1 MSLVHSLKNFFVS
14 GKFGNVVNR
23 IEEFSIATCLGLM
36 TLITFSNV
44 VARYI
49 FNSNILW
56 AMELS
61 LFLFA
66 WLVLMGASYAV
77 KTHIHIGVDAVVN
90 RLSPT
95 KKKFVTMLALL
106 ACLAFSIMLL
116 IGAWQYWLPFAG
128 ERAWLETDDIPMPAI
143 LNFMSCWLNECEP
156 YEKLPRMIPYFAL
169 PLGTLL
175 LTIRFIQV
183 GWKLLHGDV
192 ELLISSHDVEVVRI
206 EAEKPTANSG
216 SPS

>member
-1 MSLVHSLKNFFVS
+1 MSPFHSLKDFVIG
-14 GKFGNVVNR
+14 GKFGATLNR
-23 IEEFSIATCLGLM
+23 IEELSIAVCLGLM

-77 KTHIHIGVDAVVN
+77 KKHIHIGVDALVN
-90 RLSPT
+90 QLAPNV
-95 KKKFVTMLALL
+95 KKIVTLIAVL
-106 ACLAFSIMLL
+106 ACLSFSVMLL

-128 ERAWLETDDIPMPAI
+128 ERAWLETDDIPMPAV

-175 LTIRFIQV
+175 MTIRLLQV
-183 GWKLLHGDV
+183 GWRILHGEV
-192 ELLISSHDVEVVRI
+192 ALLITSHEVDTSALAAKKITQNQESS
-206 EAEKPTANSG
+206 S
-216 SPS
+216 